1 VIRLV
6 LRSVAAV
13 LAAAFLIP
21 GFGAR
26 ADPYLQLELGVLPR
40 TEIDVKTGEHLK
52 IDTRIAAI
60 ENLVTGWDFGAWRLQ
75 LALGHRYLETDG
87 MLAASFQTNGSLRLW
102 SGLVEVLRD
111 LDLSP
116 TTGLPLAAFA
126 GLGGGV
132 TYADMHDFGRGN
144 GSEVVPTGS
153 AQLGLTWRL
162 RDGLALLGGSRLIA
176 TGTFDSPGEEPG
188 EPKTHGRLTAVEFLA
203 GLRLDL

>member
-1 VIRLV
+1 MIRPV
-6 LRSVAAV
+6 LRS
-13 LAAAFLIP
+13 LAALLAVASLIP

-111 LDLSP
+111 FDLSP
-116 TTGLPLAAFA
+116 VTGLPLEAFA
-126 GLGGGV
+126 GLGGGAAF
-132 TYADMHDFGRGN
+132 ADLHDYGRGN
-144 GSEVVPTGS
+144 GSEVVPAGS
-153 AQLGLTWRL
+153 AQLGLAWRL
-162 RDGLALLGGSRLIA
+162 RDGLSLLGGSRLIV

-188 EPKTHGRLTAVEFLA
+188 EPETSGHLTAFEFFA
-203 GLRLDL
+203 GLRLGF